1 MRILIDTNIF
11 IYREDTSILPENLQ
25 KLLRIIN
32 ENKHT
37 ILVHSA
43 SIEDIEND
51 KDMTRKKI
59 MKSKLKSYAL
69 LESPPI
75 PDEEFLISINA
86 KNFNY
91 DSDNL
96 ILYSLFRNCVNIL
109 ITNDKEIHRKA
120 FRINLE
126 DRVFDI
132 DSALI
137 YFNNLHERKF
147 SHVLLKEEY
156 VYNLNIDDPIFHT
169 LKEEYVEFEKWFK
182 KISTEGRKC
191 WVYSENEEIKAILI
205 YKEEDE
211 SLDIPPLPKRKRF
224 KISTLKVDL
233 IGYKI
238 GELLLKLAFKYCI
251 DHEINE
257 IYLTHFF
264 KEKDYLIDLI
274 TQFGFESVGK
284 NLRGEIVYMKKL
296 IPEDNKDINPIEM
309 SKKYYPSFID
319 GEDIRKFL
327 IPIRPQYHSLLF
339 QDYENR
345 QMIITEYLQFNI
357 QGNTIKKA
365 YLSHSRV
372 RKIHPGDLLL
382 FYRSSDQKCITSLG
396 IVEEIHP
403 TLTDVDAILN
413 IIGKRSV
420 YSYDEIVELS
430 TIPVIIIIFRHH
442 FHFRNP
448 IKLHQLIN
456 QNLLRSAPQSIME
469 ISNDRYHKIKQIGGI
484 PERFTFD

>member
-11 IYREDTSILPENLQ
+11 IYREDPNILPENLQ

-32 ENKHT
+32 ENGHV
-37 ILVHSA
+37 ILVHPA

-51 KDMTRKKI
+51 KDVTRKKI
-59 MKSKLKSYAL
+59 MKSKLKSYVT
-69 LESPPI
+69 LESPPV
-75 PDEEFLISINA
+75 PDEEFLITINA
-86 KNFNY
+86 KNSKH
-91 DSDNL
+91 DPDNH

-109 ITNDKEIHRKA
+109 ISEDKEIHRKA
-120 FRINLE
+120 LKINLE

-132 DSALI
+132 DSALT
-137 YFNNLHERKF
+137 YFVNLHERKF
-147 SHVLLKEEY
+147 SHVLLKEDY
-156 VYNLNIDDPIFHT
+156 MYNININDPIFT
-169 LKEEYVEFEKWFK
+169 SLKEEYVEFEEWFK

-191 WVYSENEEIKAILI
+191 WIYSENEEIRAILI
-205 YKEEDE
+205 YKEENE

-238 GELLLKLAFKYCI
+238 GELLLKLAFKYCTE
-251 DHEINE
+251 HEINE

-264 KEKDYLIDLI
+264 KEEDYLIDLI
-274 TQFGFESVGK
+274 TQFGFDSVGK
-284 NLRGEIVYMKKL
+284 NQRGEIVYIKKL
-296 IPEDNKDINPIEM
+296 IPENNKDINPIKM
-309 SKKYYPSFID
+309 SKKYYPSFKD
-319 GEDIRKFL
+319 GEYICKFL

-339 QDYENR
+339 QDYEKR
-345 QMIITEYLQFNI
+345 QMKITEYMQFNI

-365 YLSHSRV
+365 YLSHSKV
-372 RKIHPGDLLL
+372 RKIHPGDLIL

-396 IVEEIHP
+396 IVEEIHLR
-403 TLTDVDAILN
+403 LTDVDEILH

-420 YSYDEIVELS
+420 YTYDEIVELS
-430 TIPVIIIIFRHH
+430 TIPVMIIIFRHH

-448 IKLHQLIN
+448 IKLNHLIE

-469 ISNDRYHKIKQIGGI
+469 ISNDKYQKIKQVGGI